1 LFIDGQGQPR
11 HNWQMDQQSLALSR
25 RHFLGATAATSLL
38 AASPALAAA
47 PPAMVTWRSPTCGCC
62 MKWVEAMRKAGF
74 AVTVRETQDMAAV
87 KARLK
92 VPDAAQSCHTTQVAG
107 LVVEGHVPA
116 DAIRTLIKRR
126 PAGVIG
132 IAAPGMPRGSPGMEM
147 ADGSKD
153 PLNLTLFDAAGRTRA
168 FA

>member
-1 LFIDGQGQPR
+1 MIEIAAPLNRRQILGLTATG
-11 HNWQMDQQSLALSR
+11 LAL
-25 RHFLGATAATSLL
+25 AA
-38 AASPALAAA
+38 APALAAA
-47 PPAMVTWRSPTCGCC
+47 KPAMTTYRSPTCGCC
-62 MKWVEAMRKAGF
+62 MKWVEAMRGAGF
-74 AVTVRETQDMAAV
+74 TVAVRDTDDMGAV

-92 VPDAAQSCHTTQVAG
+92 VPGTLYSCHTTLVGG

-116 DAIRTLIKRR
+116 EAVRKLLKNR

-132 IAAPGMPRGSPGMEM
+132 ISAPGMPRGSPGMEM

-168 FA
+168 YG